1 MITTSSNFKLSD
13 QFKPTMPSKDSFQSQ
28 RRHPSVL
35 SVLRRDSFKSFRFEP
50 HCTGC
55 EIPATEHEALKTTRC
70 QNLKFEYLQQV
81 SELGGLLTYMFIL
94 HLVLAFQIN

>member
-1 MITTSSNFKLSD
+1 MITTNSNFKLSD

-35 SVLRRDSFKSFRFEP
+35 SVLRRDSFKSFRFEL

-70 QNLKFEYLQQV
+70 QNLKTCNKLV
-81 SELGGLLTYMFIL
+81 S
-94 HLVLAFQIN
+94 

>member
-55 EIPATEHEALKTTRC
+55 EIPATEHEALKTTKMP
-70 QNLKFEYLQQV
+70 KFEDLQQV